1 MILSCESDAAYLVA
15 PKSRSRVGGYT
26 YLGNRAGTQF
36 NGPIYVLAKII
47 KAVMES
53 AAEAE
58 VGGLYMNAQE
68 LSPMRTTLEELDHPQ
83 PPTPLKTD
91 NSTADGIMN
100 KTIKQ
105 KQSKAMD
112 KRFYWLQDRVEQG
125 EFNVFWAPGKHN
137 LADYFTKYHSPA
149 THRKLRPMYTYIE
162 GKSPTSLQGC
172 IELLTSADRPSAR
185 PHSNSR
191 TITLDNRAVTTSQP
205 NRLLSKLDSLSKAL
219 KYSLVDRLA

>member
-1 MILSCESDAAYLVA
+1 M
-15 PKSRSRVGGYT
+15 G
-26 YLGNRAGTQF
+26 
-36 NGPIYVLAKII
+36 
-47 KAVMES
+47 S

-58 VGGLYMNAQE
+58 VAGLYMNAQE

-105 KQSKAMD
+105 RQSKAMD

-125 EFNVFWAPGKHN
+125 EFNVFWAPGKHY

-149 THRKLRPMYTYIE
+149 THKKLRPIYTYIE

-172 IELLTSADRPSAR
+172 IELLTSADRPSVR

-191 TITLDNRAVTTSQP
+191 TITPDNRAVTTSQP
-205 NRLLSKLDSLSKAL
+205 NRLLSKLDRLSKPL